1 MSADPAPRGAR
12 GAALR
17 FELLGPVRVWRDG
30 TELDLGF
37 PQQRALLA
45 LLLAYEGRPVPAGEL
60 LGLLWPGHPPAS
72 APNVVR
78 RYLGALR
85 RLLEPDQPP

>member
-1 MSADPAPRGAR
+1 
-12 GAALR
+12 
-17 FELLGPVRVWRDG
+17 
-30 TELDLGF
+30 
-37 PQQRALLA
+37 LLA

-85 RLLEPDQPP
+85 RLLEPDLPPRAPGRRLLRHPGGHLLEVTPDEVDLLRFRELTRQGIRAA